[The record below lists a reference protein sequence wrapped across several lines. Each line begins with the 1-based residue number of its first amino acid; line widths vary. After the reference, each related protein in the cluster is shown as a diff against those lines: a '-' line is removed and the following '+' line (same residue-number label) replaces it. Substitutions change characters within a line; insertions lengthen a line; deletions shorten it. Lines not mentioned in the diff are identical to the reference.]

1 MAGPSKGLTKGYLA
15 GGAIGKFR
23 AVELAAGEVV
33 TQANAGTDAIIGICQ
48 EEITAG
54 DATNG
59 RIASVQ
65 MNGVSR
71 CIAGASFAIGSTVM
85 TDGTGRVI
93 TATATNRQIG
103 IALQAAAAAN
113 DHVDVSLTISGTVI

>member
-1 MAGPSKGLTKGYLA
+1 MVGPSKGLTKGYLA
-15 GGAIGKFR
+15 GGAIGKYR

-48 EEITAG
+48 EEISAG
-54 DATNG
+54 DATLG

-65 MNGVSR
+65 LSGISR
-71 CIAGASFAIGSTVM
+71 CIAGASFAIGATVM

-103 IALQAAAAAN
+103 IAQQAAAAAG
-113 DHVDVSLTISGTVI
+113 DHVDVLLTISGTVI

>member
-1 MAGPSKGLTKGYLA
+1 MAGPTGGATKGFLA

-23 AVELAAGEVV
+23 AVEIAAGETV

-59 RIASVQ
+59 RIAAVQ
-65 MNGVSR
+65 MDGISR
-71 CIAGASFAIGSTVM
+71 CIAGASFSIGATLM
-85 TDGTGRVI
+85 TDSTGRVI

-103 IALQAAAAAN
+103 IAMQAAAAAG

>member
-1 MAGPSKGLTKGYLA
+1 MAGPTGGTTKGFLA

-23 AVELAAGEVV
+23 AVEIAAGETV

-54 DATNG
+54 DATSG
-59 RIASVQ
+59 RIAAVQ
-65 MNGVSR
+65 MNGISR
-71 CIAGASFAIGSTVM
+71 CIAGASFAIGATVM

-103 IALQAAAAAN
+103 IAMQAAAAAG
-113 DHVDVSLTISGTVI
+113 DHVDVQLTISGTVI